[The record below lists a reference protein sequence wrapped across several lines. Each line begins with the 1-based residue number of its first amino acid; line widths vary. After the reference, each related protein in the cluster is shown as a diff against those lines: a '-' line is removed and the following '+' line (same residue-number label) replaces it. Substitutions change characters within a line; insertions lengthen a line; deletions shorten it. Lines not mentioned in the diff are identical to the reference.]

1 MKIVAIVQARM
12 GSSRLPGKVLSQ
24 IGDEKAICLLLGR
37 LSRSYMI
44 NQIVLAT
51 TTLAEDDVLVDA
63 ASNSKVGIF
72 RGDERDVLDRYVNAA
87 RIFEADIVVR
97 ITGDCPFVDSVLVDK
112 LLEAFVKQEDLDYLC
127 NNYPPT
133 YPDGLDIECIRI
145 SALERC
151 ARDAHLKDHRE
162 HVTMMLRNSDAF
174 NWATYKN
181 EKDYSHLRLTLDEPE
196 DLNLLNSIAVRFKN
210 IFEFSFDD
218 LIELYNNEPE
228 VFNSNLHIRRN
239 EGSDMSSGQKMWRR
253 AKRIIPGG
261 NMLLSKRPEMFLP
274 DNWPAYFSKTSGCK
288 VWDLDDN
295 EFLDLTL
302 MGIGTNL
309 LGYSHVEV
317 DEAVANTLSMG
328 NMSTLNCPEEVLLA
342 ERLVDLNPWSDMARF
357 ARSGGE
363 ANAIAIR
370 LARAA
375 TGKSDIAVCGYHGW
389 HDYYLA
395 ANLDKNS
402 SLDGH
407 LLPGLNPLGVPDAL
421 RGTTF
426 TFKYNNINELKKI
439 VEDQNLAAI
448 QMEVMR
454 NIEPAPGFLEEVRA
468 LASANGIVLI
478 FDECSSGFR
487 ETFGGLHMKYGVE
500 PDMAMFGKALGNG
513 YAITALLGRKEVME
527 YAQETFI
534 SSTFW
539 TERIGPSA
547 ALKTLEVMER
557 EKSWEIVSNNGRK
570 VKKFWESQSSEEIP
584 LLVSGLDAMPS
595 FSITN
600 DDWLLIKT
608 FITQEMLYKGILAS
622 NSIYLSLAHSD
633 EALKK
638 YEEEITSVFDEIK
651 KIKKSGRLIKD
662 QLKGPQCHSGFQR
675 LN

>member
-24 IGDEKAICLLLGR
+24 IGDETAICLLLGR
-37 LSRSYMI
+37 LSRSTMI
-44 NQIVLAT
+44 NEIVLAT

-63 ASNSKVGIF
+63 VSNSKVGIF

-87 RIFEADIVVR
+87 RTFEADIVVR

-112 LLEAFVKQEDLDYLC
+112 ILKTFVDQKDLDYLC

-145 SALERC
+145 NALERC

-162 HVTMMLRNSDAF
+162 HVTMMLRYSDAF
-174 NWATYKN
+174 KWATYKN
-181 EKDYSHLRLTLDEPE
+181 KQDYSHLRLTLDEPE

-210 IFEFSFDD
+210 VFEFSFDD

-253 AKRIIPGG
+253 AKRVIPGG

-309 LGYSHVEV
+309 LGYSHHEV
-317 DEAVANTLSMG
+317 DEAVASILSKG

-395 ANLDKNS
+395 ANLDENS

-426 TFKYNNINELKKI
+426 TFKYNNIDELKKI
-439 VEDQNLAAI
+439 IEDQNLAAI

-454 NIEPAPGFLEEVRA
+454 NIEPDPGFLEEVRA

-539 TERIGPSA
+539 TERVGPSA

-557 EKSWEIVSNNGRK
+557 EKSWEIVSNNGKK
-570 VKKFWESQSSEEIP
+570 VKKFWESQHSEEIP
-584 LLVSGLDAMPS
+584 LFVSGLDAMPS
-595 FSITN
+595 FSIN
-600 DDWLLIKT
+600 SDDWLLVKT
-608 FITQEMLYKGILAS
+608 FITQEMLSKGILAS

-633 EALKK
+633 EVLRK
-638 YEEEITSVFDEIK
+638 YEEEIISVFDEIK
-651 KIKKSGRLIKD
+651 KIKKSGRPIKD
-662 QLKGPQCHSGFQR
+662 HLKGPQCHSGFQR